1 MDICIEKR
9 SLFSEEE
16 IINNIN
22 RNNTLYRSGKV
33 SKSKKRSKRK
43 RKRNKKRKKWP
54 MLILILFFIF
64 VYGTV
69 TNIRNSNNL
78 MIDKNNIDKEE
89 FISRV
94 EKVAVSEYEKSGI
107 LPSITISQAILESS
121 WGNSRLSMEGNNLFG
136 IKADKSWSGEKINF
150 TTEEYKDNYEKA
162 DFRKYN
168 SWEDSI
174 KDHSKFLMENKRY
187 LNSGLF
193 NSKGYKEQAKAL
205 EDAGYATT
213 IDSAGNKIYAEKLI
227 RVIESYKLYEI
238 DNKVINKSE

>member
-33 SKSKKRSKRK
+33 SKSKKRIKRK

-78 MIDKNNIDKEE
+78 HEEITSNI
-89 FISRV
+89 
-94 EKVAVSEYEKSGI
+94 AEKSDEDTFSKVTAYLSDNISNKITLNYVCRDNII
-107 LPSITISQAILESS
+107 LDYQWKVIIYLELRPISLGVERKSTLPQMSIKIIMKKLILESITL
-121 WGNSRLSMEGNNLFG
+121 G
-136 IKADKSWSGEKINF
+136 K
-150 TTEEYKDNYEKA
+150 T
-162 DFRKYN
+162 
-168 SWEDSI
+168 
-174 KDHSKFLMENKRY
+174 
-187 LNSGLF
+187 
-193 NSKGYKEQAKAL
+193 
-205 EDAGYATT
+205 
-213 IDSAGNKIYAEKLI
+213 
-227 RVIESYKLYEI
+227 V
-238 DNKVINKSE
+238 